1 MIIHWTD
8 KPEWLLM
15 KILLVASILLCA
27 APALSGDV
35 YRDAGAGAFSFLKI
49 DPGARAAALGG
60 TALLNSGESCVFTN
74 PALLAD
80 LPGASMTAGHNQWY
94 GDAVQNFLA
103 WNFPLGS
110 FRCAA
115 GARFVHV
122 GNLEMREG
130 ATSEPV
136 TTFSAW
142 DLSIHG
148 AAGVRLGMF
157 DLGLGLK
164 VLREKIWT
172 ESASGFAADL
182 GVAVR
187 PADDLYLAFAVQHAG
202 PSVTMVEEDYRLPVT
217 WRTGARY
224 GFPLPLGRAS
234 LSAEIGKSLDNSPF
248 GGTGLEYEPSKWLTL
263 RFGARFG
270 NETGDLTFG
279 TGLNAGG
286 WGLDYAFVPSDHALG
301 TVHRFTLGRS
311 L

>member
-1 MIIHWTD
+1 
-8 KPEWLLM
+8 M
-15 KILLVASILLCA
+15 KILALASILLFSV
-27 APALSGDV
+27 PSLYGDV

-60 TALLNSGESCVFTN
+60 TALLNSGETGVFTN
-74 PALLAD
+74 PALLPD
-80 LPGASMTAGHNQWY
+80 LDGASMTAGHNQWY

-110 FRCAA
+110 FDCSL
-115 GARFVHV
+115 GARYVHV
-122 GNLEMREG
+122 GDLEMREG
-130 ATSEPV
+130 ATSDPL

-157 DLGLGLK
+157 DLGVGLK
-164 VLREKIWT
+164 YLREKVWT
-172 ESASGFAADL
+172 ESATGFAADL

-187 PADDLYLAFAVQHAG
+187 PAEDLCIAAALQHMG
-202 PSVTMVEEDYRLPVT
+202 PPVTMAVEDYRLPAT
-217 WRTGARY
+217 WRAGARY
-224 GFPLPLGRAS
+224 GFPTSLGRVS
-234 LSAEIGKSLDNSPF
+234 ISAEAGKPLDNRPF
-248 GGTGLEYEPSKWLTL
+248 AGTGIEYEPSEWLAL
-263 RFGARFG
+263 RFGSRFG

-279 TGLNAGG
+279 TGLTAGG